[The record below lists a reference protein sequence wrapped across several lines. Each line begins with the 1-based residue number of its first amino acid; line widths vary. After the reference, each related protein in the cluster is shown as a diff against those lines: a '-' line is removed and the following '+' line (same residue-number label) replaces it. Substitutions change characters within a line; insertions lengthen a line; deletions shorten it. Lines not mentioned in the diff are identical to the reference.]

1 MYKLHLFMIY
11 FGRGMYWSQ
20 RREEMVSN
28 IEYYKTFMYVAQL
41 KSFTQ
46 AAAHLCVSQSAV
58 SQSIRKLEE
67 ELDCKL
73 LTRNAREL
81 KLTAEG
87 ELLYS
92 YVQRAMQEL
101 FTGENML
108 NRLSMFQ
115 AGELKIGAT
124 ETVLRVFL
132 PDKLQEFKERFPNIK
147 ITFMGATIEDLRTYL
162 HDGVIE
168 LGFLVTP
175 FVHEN
180 MYELT
185 QIADIQDIPV
195 VSADFPIDKE
205 KEYSLA
211 EIAQLPMIC
220 VSGDNH
226 VRQMLDGFFAH
237 ENVFLSP
244 DYTVR
249 NVGTVQTLV
258 EKGLGVGF
266 LPEAIVRDQLEEGS
280 LVQLKVKSLP
290 PKRSIYLVFAP
301 FRPISPIA
309 REFISMFTENAE

>member
-1 MYKLHLFMIY
+1 MI
-11 FGRGMYWSQ
+11 
-20 RREEMVSN
+20 SN
-28 IEYYKTFMYVAQL
+28 IEYYRTFMYVAKFQ
-41 KSFTQ
+41 SFTQ
-46 AAAHLCVSQSAV
+46 AANHLCVSQSAV
-58 SQSIRKLEE
+58 SQSIKKLEE

-73 LTRNAREL
+73 LTRNAREF

-87 ELLYS
+87 ELLFS
-92 YVQRAMQEL
+92 YVQRAMQE
-101 FTGENML
+101 FYTGENML
-108 NRLSMFQ
+108 NRMSMFQ

-132 PDKLQEFKERFPNIK
+132 PNKLQEFKERFPNIK

-168 LGFLVTP
+168 MGFLVTP

-180 MYELT
+180 YYEIT
-185 QIADIQDIPV
+185 QIADLQDIPV
-195 VSADFPIDKE
+195 VSADFPIDK
-205 KEYSLA
+205 KKKYTLA
-211 EIAQLPMIC
+211 ELSRLPIIC

-258 EKGLGVGF
+258 EKGLGIGF
-266 LPEAIVRDQLEEGS
+266 LPEAIVREELANGT
-280 LVQLKVKSLP
+280 LVQLKTKSLP
-290 PKRSIYLVFAP
+290 PKRSIYLAVAP
-301 FRPISPIA
+301 SRPISPIA
-309 REFISMFTENAE
+309 REFISMFT